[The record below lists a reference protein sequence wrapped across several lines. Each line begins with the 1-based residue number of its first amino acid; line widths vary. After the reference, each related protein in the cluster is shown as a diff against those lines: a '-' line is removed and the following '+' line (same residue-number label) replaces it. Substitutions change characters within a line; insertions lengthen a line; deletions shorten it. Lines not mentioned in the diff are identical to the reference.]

1 LSVVD
6 SFWPEDSRSLLI
18 FHCRSSPFSAL
29 FSHVRYLLLPLLSPI
44 SLHCCL
50 RAERA
55 APADRF
61 FFLHEVVAQLILSG
75 CLFSLGSPKVSIFMW
90 IVAGTRSGHILERP
104 D

>member
-1 LSVVD
+1 LAGGLPQPSD
-6 SFWPEDSRSLLI
+6 FP
-18 FHCRSSPFSAL
+18 
-29 FSHVRYLLLPLLSPI
+29 LPLKSILCSVLPCPVLAAAAPI

-90 IVAGTRSGHILERP
+90 IVAGTRSGHILEPP